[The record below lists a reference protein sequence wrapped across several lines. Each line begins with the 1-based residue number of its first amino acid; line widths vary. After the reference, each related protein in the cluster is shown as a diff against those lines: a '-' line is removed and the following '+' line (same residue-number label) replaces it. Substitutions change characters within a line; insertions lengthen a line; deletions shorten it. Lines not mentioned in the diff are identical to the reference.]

1 MPKRTNKTKMPK
13 RTNKTKT
20 NKMSEHNK
28 NDNSP
33 SLASASSPKFEIDE
47 AAFLNAMY
55 QCKDKI
61 EAFLMPA
68 SASSDVNS
76 SPPPKF
82 EIDPTMVSDIFN
94 RAKEDVGELLTS
106 VARWR
111 DEAEDSA
118 SPDHYV
124 TERVQGKLHHF
135 FTLRK
140 AFAEIKPS
148 GQDQDPSPTP
158 SASSSVSE
166 IAEALVSDTL
176 DRAKQELMSELSEVS
191 DVKKKKTPLW
201 RKFRKRNKV
210 HRITMLKK
218 DKVSQPLPTTEAQ
231 VKSPAMCSASD
242 KEDLVEK
249 EIPGENATGTEEE
262 GGLRQTTKK
271 KKWWRNN
278 FFKRKQV
285 LPIRTLKKDEVSQ
298 PLPATEA
305 QVKSPAM
312 CSASDKE
319 DHVEKE
325 IPGEDGRGTE
335 EKDDLSPVNMRLVD
349 SEKKL
354 EDSVKDTPITSTPGT
369 PQLFE
374 FSEVS
379 LASVEED
386 LVEKEIP
393 GEDATDTEEKDDL
406 SPVNMRLV
414 DSEKKLKDSVKD
426 TPITSTPGTPQLFE
440 FSEVSLA
447 SDEEDHVEKE
457 IPGEDATGTE
467 EKDDLSPVN
476 MRLVDSE
483 KKLEDSVKDTPITS
497 TPGTPQLFEF
507 SEVSLASVEEDLVEK
522 EIPGEDAT
530 DTEEKDDLSPVN
542 MRLVDSEKKLEDSVK
557 DTPIT
562 STPGTP
568 QLFEFSEVNPASVE
582 EDLVEKEIP
591 GEDATGTEEK
601 DDLSPVNMRLVDS
614 EKKLED
620 SVKDTQI
627 TSTPGTPQ
635 LFEFSEVNPA
645 SDEEDLVEKEIPG
658 EDATGT
664 EKEGRLRQMTEI
676 TVINNNNK
684 IITGHVKKKKTPLW
698 RNISRRN
705 KVHPITTLKKD
716 EVSQPL
722 PATEA
727 QVKSPARTRSQCSA
741 SDKEDLVEKEMPGD
755 GPSSISSLPQEQLN
769 PMIVRQQMTSII
781 EEELR
786 QKTEITAINNNN
798 EVITDH
804 VQKKKMPWWR
814 KIFKRKKVLPVTT
827 LKKDE

>member
-1 MPKRTNKTKMPK
+1 MPMKRTTKTKMPK
-13 RTNKTKT
+13 RTNKT

-191 DVKKKKTPLW
+191 EDAININNKIITGHVKKKKTPLW
-201 RKFRKRNKV
+201 RKFFKRNKV

-218 DKVSQPLPTTEAQ
+218 DKVSQPLPATEAQ

-242 KEDLVEK
+242 KEDHVEK

-271 KKWWRNN
+271 KKWWRNI
-278 FFKRKQV
+278 FKRKQV
-285 LPIRTLKKDEVSQ
+285 LPITTFKKDEVSQ

-325 IPGEDGRGTE
+325 IPGEDTRGTE
-335 EKDDLSPVNMRLVD
+335 EKDDLSPVNMRLVY

-374 FSEVS
+374 FSEV
-379 LASVEED
+379 
-386 LVEKEIP
+386 KP
-393 GEDATDTEEKDDL
+393 
-406 SPVNMRLV
+406 
-414 DSEKKLKDSVKD
+414 
-426 TPITSTPGTPQLFE
+426 
-440 FSEVSLA
+440 A
-447 SDEEDHVEKE
+447 SDEEDLVEKE

-507 SEVSLASVEEDLVEK
+507 SEVNPASDEEDLVEK

-530 DTEEKDDLSPVN
+530 GTEEKDDLSPVN

-568 QLFEFSEVNPASVE
+568 QLFEFSEVNPASDE

-620 SVKDTQI
+620 SVKDTPI
-627 TSTPGTPQ
+627 TSTLGTPQ

-645 SDEEDLVEKEIPG
+645 SDKEDLVEKEIPG
-658 EDATGT
+658 ENATGT
-664 EKEGRLRQMTEI
+664 KKEGGLRQMTEI
-676 TVINNNNK
+676 TAINNNKK
-684 IITGHVKKKKTPLW
+684 IITGHVKKKKMPLW
-698 RNISRRN
+698 RKFSRRN

-716 EVSQPL
+716 KVSQPL

-727 QVKSPARTRSQCSA
+727 QVKSPAS
-741 SDKEDLVEKEMPGD
+741 
-755 GPSSISSLPQEQLN
+755 
-769 PMIVRQQMTSII
+769 
-781 EEELR
+781 
-786 QKTEITAINNNN
+786 
-798 EVITDH
+798 
-804 VQKKKMPWWR
+804 
-814 KIFKRKKVLPVTT
+814 VLG
-827 LKKDE
+827 